1 MNKRTKSLLN
11 ANLNTEVATSA
22 NAKKMNAKAHNQSPY
37 GTPEPS
43 NKTEFK

>member
-1 MNKRTKSLLN
+1 MNKRINTLLKS
-11 ANLNTEVATSA
+11 NLKSEVAISA

-43 NKTEFK
+43 TKTEFK